1 MLYNIT
7 YTKVFVDG
15 TLEGIEHN
23 AGIKAASEVTL
34 DRLQA
39 RERLNEVITPVVGGS
54 KYRIKDV
61 AAIERIL

>member
-1 MLYNIT
+1 MMYNIT
-7 YTKVFVDG
+7 YTKVFTDG
-15 TLEGIEHN
+15 TLEGIEYQS
-23 AGIKAASEVTL
+23 GIKAASEVTL

-61 AAIERIL
+61 RAIPRFL